1 MSFPI
6 FFSKNYIINFI
17 ILLIPISYIIGNLA
31 LNLNIFLLIIFT
43 FLFFKRDV
51 FHIKYGLTDKLIL
64 ILFLYILVNGFFNNF
79 FNFNFPNAPNQHI
92 VLIKSF
98 LFLRFLVLY
107 FIVRYLVCREI
118 IDYKLLFF
126 VYGLFAFFVSFD
138 LIIQYTFGKNLLGME
153 GGSRRLS
160 GVFGDEYIAGGFIQK
175 FFIFLPYSVL
185 FFSKIRNKFLL
196 HILLLFIFGITLFG
210 VLASGNRMPLL
221 LTILALVLIFIYE
234 KKLRKLIGSAFIV
247 FLLVFSFLLK
257 TNDRT
262 FNHFKEFK
270 TKSFEFISYFPE
282 SLLSSEK
289 VLPKNVYVKEFVSGI
304 LTWQQNRI
312 FGSGVKSFFLNCS
325 SIEKDIKTKY
335 VGSCNTHPHN
345 YYLEI
350 ATSLGILGLFLSI
363 IIFSIILVKSIT
375 FTLNSS
381 VVPEIKNIFVPFFII
396 FVSEIFPLKTT
407 GSFFTSQTGNFLFII
422 LAFVVGLMELSKTR
436 SNYEKK

>member
-270 TKSFEFISYFPE
+270 TKSFEFISYFHE

>member
-270 TKSFEFISYFPE
+270 TKSFEFISYFHE

-396 FVSEIFPLKTT
+396 LVSEIFPLKTT

>member
-107 FIVRYLVCREI
+107 CIVRYLVCREI

-270 TKSFEFISYFPE
+270 TKSFEFISYFHE

>member
-221 LTILALVLIFIYE
+221 LTILALVLIFIFE

-270 TKSFEFISYFPE
+270 TKSFEFISYFHE